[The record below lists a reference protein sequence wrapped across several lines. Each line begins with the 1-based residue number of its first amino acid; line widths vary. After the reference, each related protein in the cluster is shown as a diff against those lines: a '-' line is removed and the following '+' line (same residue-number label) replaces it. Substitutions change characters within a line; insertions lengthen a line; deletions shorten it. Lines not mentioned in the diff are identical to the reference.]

1 MRGLGRLSTFDPLQ
15 GFVSYRFVLVV
26 LGLAQDVSSCGFTR
40 SWLRVCGVSRVL
52 VVNFGIGRLLYL

>member
-40 SWLRVCGVSRVL
+40 SWLRVCGVSRVDDCKL
-52 VVNFGIGRLLYL
+52 